1 MRLEEQTRFLVTV
14 VRGFRIHATRIGEE
28 QHKNDILLL

>member
-14 VRGFRIHATRIGEE
+14 VRGFRIRATRIGEK
-28 QHKNDILLL
+28 QHENDILLL